1 MSSGIRIVT
10 SIQTTVCTVVVWG
23 PDVVLTVHL
32 AQQFT
37 NVWTSVCLP
46 PLFALKKR
54 KKEKICLFLIVCVT
68 QCVHMCLVRCLYVVQ
83 VSEEARGF

>member
-46 PLFALKKR
+46 PLFALKK
-54 KKEKICLFLIVCVT
+54 KKERKDLFVSHCVCDRV
-68 QCVHMCLVRCLYVVQ
+68 CAYVSCEVF
-83 VSEEARGF
+83 VCGAGV

>member
-1 MSSGIRIVT
+1 MGPHACGFLRPKLVHKAVPTSRKLINAWMSSGIRIVT
-10 SIQTTVCTVVVWG
+10 SVQTTVCTVVVWG

-46 PLFALKKR
+46 PLFA
-54 KKEKICLFLIVCVT
+54 
-68 QCVHMCLVRCLYVVQ
+68 
-83 VSEEARGF
+83 